1 MEHKPGAPAPPA
13 EESVERARGSAEEAL
28 KDVKHAVKDA
38 AGAVKDKT
46 REAVEGAQ
54 ARAADQTRSAAHA
67 LRDTADR
74 LEGDLPWL
82 DAGLRKAA
90 DGLEGLTSGLNK
102 GNLQGAIDTVSDFA
116 RRQPAAFLG
125 LSVALGFTLARVG
138 KTAVE
143 EVQEA
148 RAADGAASDYREA
161 VAPYAPG
168 AEV

>member
-1 MEHKPGAPAPPA
+1 MENRPGAPAPPT
-13 EESVERARGSAEEAL
+13 EESVERVRGSAEEAI

-38 AGAVKDKT
+38 AGTVTEKAK
-46 REAVEGAQ
+46 EAAEEAQ
-54 ARAADQTRSAAHA
+54 ARATEQARSAANT

-90 DGLEGLTSGLNK
+90 DGLESLTAGLNK
-102 GNLQGAIDTVSDFA
+102 GNLQQAVDTVSDFA

-148 RAADGAASDYREA
+148 RAAEAGADSREA
-161 VAPYAPG
+161 VAPYAPA

>member
-1 MEHKPGAPAPPA
+1 
-13 EESVERARGSAEEAL
+13 
-28 KDVKHAVKDA
+28 
-38 AGAVKDKT
+38 
-46 REAVEGAQ
+46 
-54 ARAADQTRSAAHA
+54 

-90 DGLEGLTSGLNK
+90 DSLEGLTAGLNT
-102 GNLQGAIDTVSDFA
+102 GNLRGAIDTVSDFA

-143 EVQEA
+143 EVQE
-148 RAADGAASDYREA
+148 RSQPNASGDYREA
-161 VAPYAPG
+161 STPYAPAG
-168 AEV
+168 EV

>member
-1 MEHKPGAPAPPA
+1 MEDRPGAQASPTG
-13 EESVERARGSAEEAL
+13 ESADRAHGSAKQAFE
-28 KDVKHAVKDA
+28 DVKHAAKDLA
-38 AGAVKDKT
+38 STVTEKAE
-46 REAVEGAQ
+46 EAVGNAQ
-54 ARAADQTRSAAHA
+54 SRAAEEARTAANT

-82 DAGLRKAA
+82 DAALRKTA
-90 DGLEGLTSGLNK
+90 DGIEGLTSGLNK
-102 GNLQGAIDTVSDFA
+102 GNLQSTIHTVNEFA

-143 EVQEA
+143 EVQDA
-148 RAADGAASDYREA
+148 RPAEDGADYREA
-161 VAPYAPG
+161 VAPYAPA